1 MKPSEE
7 PLLQN
12 VKEYMRNALAA
23 KSKGEHNTAV
33 TLFFKAMVGIC
44 DLHLLR
50 KEGFLP
56 SNHVQRFRILE
67 SRYSEI
73 YRIVDKNFSLYQDS
87 YKLRMDFT
95 SSGIMEKDVRK
106 LSKITGI
113 QV

>member
-1 MKPSEE
+1 MQPEE
-7 PLLQN
+7 ALMQN
-12 VKEYMRNALAA
+12 IKEYMRNALDA

-33 TLFFKAMVGIC
+33 TLFFKAMIGIC
-44 DLHLLR
+44 DLHLFR

-56 SNHVQRFRILE
+56 SSHTHRFRVLE
-67 SRYSEI
+67 AKYGEI
-73 YRIVDKNFSLYQDS
+73 YRIIDKNFSLYQDS

-95 SSGIMEKDVRK
+95 SSGIMEKDVRR